1 MPELL
6 RYIVMR
12 KKNKVLPVLIVY
24 VIVFYGIWTAW
35 EFWIKPFISNYIDN
49 EFISQ
54 LIKSGVIKNSVWT
67 FPAILLIR
75 HFKEDVY
82 ITLKEMFS
90 AKVNWLKYLPIIIV
104 FTACVLA
111 GSVVRNGRLQISGD
125 FGADKII
132 IVLFVGLTEETVF
145 RGWLLNAMLRED
157 KKWIYIIINAV
168 MFLAIH
174 FPTWLCNGIFIS
186 NFASFGFLEILVLS
200 VIFSCT
206 FIKSRSIFVPI
217 TLHMYWDLL
226 IFMFI

>member
-1 MPELL
+1 MKEKSK
-6 RYIVMR
+6 M
-12 KKNKVLPVLIVY
+12 LPVLIVY

-35 EFWIKPFISNYIDN
+35 EFWIKSFINNTIEN

-54 LIKSGVIKNSVWT
+54 LIKSGVIKNLVWT

-75 HFKEDVY
+75 HFKSDVY

-90 AKVNWLKYLPIIIV
+90 AKVNWLKYLPIFIV
-104 FTACVLA
+104 FTVCVLT
-111 GSVVRNGRLQISGD
+111 GSFLQNGRPQINAD
-125 FGADKII
+125 FGIDKII

-145 RGWLLNAMLRED
+145 RGWLLNIVFRED
-157 KKWIYIIINAV
+157 KKRLYIIINAV

-174 FPTWLCNGIFIS
+174 FPTWLCNGVFIG
-186 NFASFGFLEILVLS
+186 NFVSLGFLEILVLS

-206 FIKSRSIFVPI
+206 FIKSRSILVPI

-226 IFMFI
+226 IFMFV

>member
-1 MPELL
+1 MKE
-6 RYIVMR
+6 
-12 KKNKVLPVLIVY
+12 KSKVLPVLIVY
-24 VIVFYGIWTAW
+24 LIVLYGIWTAW
-35 EFWIKPFISNYIDN
+35 EFRIKPFISNFIDN
-49 EFISQ
+49 EFVSQ
-54 LIKSGVIKNSVWT
+54 LIKSGIIKNSVWT

-75 HFKEDVY
+75 HFKSDVY

-90 AKVNWLKYLPIIIV
+90 AKVNWLKYLSIFIV
-104 FTACVLA
+104 FTVCVLA
-111 GSVVRNGRLQISGD
+111 GSVLRNGRLQISGD

-145 RGWLLNAMLRED
+145 RGWMLNAVFRED
-157 KKWIYIIINAV
+157 KKWLYIIINAV

-174 FPTWLCNGIFIS
+174 FPTWIYNGNFIS